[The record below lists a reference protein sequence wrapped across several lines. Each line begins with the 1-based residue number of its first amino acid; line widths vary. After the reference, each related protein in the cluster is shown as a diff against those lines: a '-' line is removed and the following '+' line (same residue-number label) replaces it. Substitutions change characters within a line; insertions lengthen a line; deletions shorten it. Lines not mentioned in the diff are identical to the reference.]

1 MFVDQRTLND
11 LAEELRTA
19 LADLDVPAAVQ
30 PGEVRPEGPG
40 ELVLTVDDRTVVV
53 LVTTRADLRPAQAK
67 ELPELG
73 AGPVAPGA
81 IPRDA
86 GREADRDGNS
96 DASRDAR
103 RDARSP
109 GPAPAGAGVVFAD
122 RLSETARATL
132 RERGWGWLDRRRGHL
147 RLWVPGLRIDSTIAA
162 SGAAEPAAT
171 RIRDPFTEK
180 GRDLALWLLL
190 HPHEPASPRA
200 ISREIDVSAGQISN
214 LLAALRAESLLRKD
228 KTPLVPELFWALADH
243 WKPRRHALASMP
255 SMHDLA
261 GATELQSRR
270 WVVGD
275 TRAAMAYG
283 APVAAGPDYPP
294 DLYVPD
300 QRSLQWLLNRSVV
313 APDFNQR
320 VATVA
325 VPPSP
330 LVSEARFRQR
340 RDGDAW
346 PLVHPIVAALDL
358 AVDQNRGRE
367 VLEQWQP
374 DPALG
379 TERVW

>member
-1 MFVDQRTLND
+1 VFVDQRTLND

-73 AGPVAPGA
+73 AEPV
-81 IPRDA
+81 
-86 GREADRDGNS
+86 
-96 DASRDAR
+96 
-103 RDARSP
+103 
-109 GPAPAGAGVVFAD
+109 APAGAGVVFAD